1 MKKSVI
7 VVAFF
12 IVNVLLFT
20 ACGETKTEEA
30 EKETPKKVEAEIKK
44 DEIEDEEDKKPVIY
58 LYPEEETEVSVRLDY
73 AGDLT
78 CTYPK
83 YHDGWEVT
91 AYPDGRLINHE
102 DGLEYSYL
110 FWEGV
115 SDVEYD
121 MSRGFV
127 VKGEDTE
134 RFLREKL
141 AYMGLKPKEYN
152 EFIVYW
158 LPQME
163 KNKYNLISFQSDAY
177 TDNAV
182 LRIDPKPDSVL
193 RVFMAYKAL
202 DEKIEVPEQELKPFE
217 RKGFTVIEWGG
228 TELYNTILRQ

>member
-1 MKKSVI
+1 MKKSAI
-7 VVAFF
+7 VLAFF

-30 EKETPKKVEAEIKK
+30 EKENPKKVEAEIKE
-44 DEIEDEEDKKPVIY
+44 DEIVEDEVDKKPVIY
-58 LYPEEETEVSVRLDY
+58 LYPEEEMAVSVRLDY

-83 YHDGWEVT
+83 YHDGWKVT
-91 AYPDGRLINHE
+91 AYPDGRLVNHE

-127 VKGEDTE
+127 VKGKDTE
-134 RFLREKL
+134 AFLREKL
-141 AYMGLKPKEYN
+141 AYMGLTPKEYN

-163 KNKYNLISFQSDAY
+163 KNKYNLISFQSDVY
-177 TDNAV
+177 TNNAV
-182 LRIDPKPDSVL
+182 LRIEPKPDSVL

-202 DEKIEVPEQELKPFE
+202 DEKIEIEKQELKPFDRE
-217 RKGFTVIEWGG
+217 GFTVIEWGG
-228 TELYNTILRQ
+228 TEL